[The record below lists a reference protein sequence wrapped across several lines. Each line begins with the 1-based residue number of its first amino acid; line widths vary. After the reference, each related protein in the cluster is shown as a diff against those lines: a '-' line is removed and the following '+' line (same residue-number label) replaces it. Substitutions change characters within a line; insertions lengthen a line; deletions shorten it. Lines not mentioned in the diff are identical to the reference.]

1 MYVASLKYRFYKGV
15 VTVQYSLLCYDF
27 PFVLTIFSKFRE
39 AANPIA
45 PAIKFANSR
54 NSHMSR
60 TALKELRQ
68 SDRQA
73 ERHR

>member
-1 MYVASLKYRFYKGV
+1 MYVASLRYRFYKGV
-15 VTVQYSLLCYDF
+15 VTVQYSPPFYDF